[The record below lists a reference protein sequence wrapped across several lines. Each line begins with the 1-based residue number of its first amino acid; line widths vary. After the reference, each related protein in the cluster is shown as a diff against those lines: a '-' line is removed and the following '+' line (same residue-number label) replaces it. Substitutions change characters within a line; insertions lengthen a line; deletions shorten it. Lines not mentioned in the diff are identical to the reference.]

1 MIRAGPKKT
10 IRGQC
15 GFTQKQAAPE
25 FFSRAAVVILSELLW
40 PWWRCGLFRSRLRL
54 SLDMLRSSGHSR
66 SRRPAVL
73 IKARTW
79 LSRAMRFA
87 RRSARRR
94 RRDRTTQPRWCPRF
108 PAATLSWPHVTWC
121 RSAEALTFKCLAA
134 TLRRNIFRTT
144 RRTRTLAQ
152 PACRW
157 PALFWR
163 GWRRERRPRAWSAS
177 AAFKWRRRYTC
188 GRSRRRACQTGLR
201 SCTWFRSP
209 PFKR

>member
-1 MIRAGPKKT
+1 MKIAPK
-10 IRGQC
+10 
-15 GFTQKQAAPE
+15 
-25 FFSRAAVVILSELLW
+25 LLW
-40 PWWRCGLFRSRLRL
+40 PWWRCPLFGLFLSTLWLAWGALTCSRH
-54 SLDMLRSSGHSR
+54 SS
-66 SRRPAVL
+66 SRRAAGL

-79 LSRAMRFA
+79 LSRATRFA
-87 RRSARRR
+87 RGAAHGRRAAGMTR
-94 RRDRTTQPRWCPRF
+94 PRWRSLFSAAALAF
-108 PAATLSWPHVTWC
+108 PCAHWR

-144 RRTRTLAQ
+144 SRTWTLAQ
-152 PACRW
+152 SACRW

-177 AAFKWRRRYTC
+177 AAFKWRRRFTC

-209 PFKR
+209 PFKW